1 MKIYMSDIRKAK
13 MCARGSR
20 AFFLSQGWD
29 WQDFLENGIDLEIVK
44 STNDAMVQQV
54 INMLRCDFLL
64 KLMVCAVEAVAHADS
79 EIEALVFID
88 CVMVLKKWIRGE

>member
-1 MKIYMSDIRKAK
+1 MKIYISDLRKAK

-44 STNDAMVQQV
+44 ASKDAMAQQV
-54 INMLRCDFLL
+54 
-64 KLMVCAVEAVAHADS
+64 VESV
-79 EIEALVFID
+79 EN
-88 CVMVLKKWIRGE
+88 G